1 MKKNTKILALIMAA
15 AMLLGLLGACSGTE
29 APQDTETTVSEA
41 PASQAPAQESEAPE
55 AAEPA
60 DADQAEEPQ
69 ADAEEEAAPQGD
81 VRDLTTVMTNVYS
94 LPIVE
99 DSITYTIYSLWV
111 PVLAQLANGHDESF
125 VLKELEARTNVHLE
139 WSLHSTETSTEDFN
153 LMVLSGEWC
162 DLIEGG
168 GESYTGGADAAVEED
183 FILDITPYI
192 TEDQMPNFYALYNA
206 NGDVRKAMISNNGYI
221 SGFPKLLFTPE
232 GTPGGM
238 VARKDWMDEL
248 GLDIPTT
255 YDDYHDMLTAF
266 KNEKGATNA
275 LLIPYSGY
283 LSTLWEGYGVAG
295 FAADSFYVKDGV
307 VDYAAMDSNFVELV
321 TMFAE
326 WYAEGIIDPD
336 YITRTTTRD
345 ADSSLIMSNAAGI
358 WDSSVM
364 QINVTETQ
372 GGFPL
377 QAIPKPLKDEK
388 GTDFL
393 QASSETWI
401 DKSYSLSVTCHD
413 IDILVKYIDYLYS
426 VDGSFL
432 CNFGTEGD
440 TFNYDENGDPV
451 LTDLILNHES
461 GLPTS
466 LVENVYTVG
475 SFIFVYDWE
484 KYHATYTETQK
495 AAYAAWN
502 SLEVESDRYYFPSAA
517 SMDTDASSELTNIMS
532 DITTY
537 LDETYSMVI
546 MGEAPVSKLDEI
558 ASQLESMNI
567 ARAIELKQAA
577 YDAYISK

>member
-41 PASQAPAQESEAPE
+41 PASQAPAQESDAPE

-69 ADAEEEAAPQGD
+69 ADAEEEAAPQED

-139 WSLHSTETSTEDFN
+139 WTLSSTETSTEDFN

-206 NGDVRKAMISNNGYI
+206 NSDVRKAMISNNGYI

-266 KNEKGATNA
+266 KNEKGAANA

-440 TFNYDENGDPV
+440 TFNFDENGDPV

-577 YDAYISK
+577 YDNYMGK

>member
-29 APQDTETTVSEA
+29 TPKEPETPVSEA
-41 PASQAPAQESEAPE
+41 PASQAPAESEAPE

-60 DADQAEEPQ
+60 EDAAEPQ
-69 ADAEEEAAPQGD
+69 EDAPEAEAPQGD
-81 VRDLTTVMTNVYS
+81 VRDLTTVMTNVYT
-94 LPIVE
+94 LPISE
-99 DSITYTIYSLWV
+99 ETITYSIYSLWV
-111 PVLAQLANGHDESF
+111 PVLAQLANGHDESY

-183 FILDITPYI
+183 FILDITEYI
-192 TEDQMPNFYALYNA
+192 TEDQMPNFTALYNA
-206 NGDVRKAMISNNGYI
+206 NSDVRKALITNNGYI
-221 SGFPKLLFTPE
+221 AGFPKLLFTPE

-255 YDDYHDMLTAF
+255 YDDYHEMLTAF

-283 LSTLWEGYGVAG
+283 LSTIWEGYGVAG
-295 FAADSFYVKDGV
+295 FAADSFFVKDGV
-307 VDYAAMDSNFVELV
+307 VNYAAMESNFNELV

-345 ADSSLIMSNAAGI
+345 ADASLIMSNAAGI

-393 QASSETWI
+393 QKSSETWI

-413 IDILVKYIDYLYS
+413 IDTLVKYIDYLYS

-440 TFNYDENGDPV
+440 TFYYDENGEPV

-484 KYHATYTETQK
+484 KYHASYTETQK

-502 SLEVESDRYYFPSAA
+502 SLEVESDRYYFPTAA
-517 SMDTDASSELTNIMS
+517 SLDPEASSELTNIMS

-558 ASQLESMNI
+558 VPHLESMNI
-567 ARAIELKQAA
+567 ARAIELKQEA